1 MCTGRIDPA
10 TVAGAFRKGLDGL
23 MVVGCYFGDCHYI
36 TGNHQGQAKMNM
48 TQKLL
53 RYVGLNQDRV
63 AFAQCSSGEASRFV
77 ELVSEFGDKIKAL
90 GPLGSGSDAVEGE
103 ALTKKLTVAERV
115 LATEKMRWV
124 IGKRSVFMETGNMY
138 GEVYTDHEFS
148 FAIDMV
154 IVEETDVQEIL
165 LNLGEGPLSVKDLAG
180 RMNMPASRVF
190 RYVTAL
196 KRKEMVALD
205 NIDGQTPYYR
215 LIPQE
220 VQASGQ

>member
-10 TVAGAFRKGLDGL
+10 TVAGAFKKGLDGL

-53 RYVGLNQDRV
+53 RYVGLNQDR
-63 AFAQCSSGEASRFV
+63 
-77 ELVSEFGDKIKAL
+77 
-90 GPLGSGSDAVEGE
+90 
-103 ALTKKLTVAERV
+103 
-115 LATEKMRWV
+115 
-124 IGKRSVFMETGNMY
+124 
-138 GEVYTDHEFS
+138 
-148 FAIDMV
+148 AIDMV

-165 LNLGEGPLSVKDLAG
+165 LNLSEGPLSVKDLAG

-205 NIDGQTPYYR
+205 KIDGQTPYYR

-220 VQASGQ
+220 VQASGR

>member
-1 MCTGRIDPA
+1 
-10 TVAGAFRKGLDGL
+10 
-23 MVVGCYFGDCHYI
+23 
-36 TGNHQGQAKMNM
+36 
-48 TQKLL
+48 
-53 RYVGLNQDRV
+53 
-63 AFAQCSSGEASRFV
+63 
-77 ELVSEFGDKIKAL
+77 
-90 GPLGSGSDAVEGE
+90 
-103 ALTKKLTVAERV
+103 
-115 LATEKMRWV
+115 
-124 IGKRSVFMETGNMY
+124 
-138 GEVYTDHEFS
+138 
-148 FAIDMV
+148 MV

-165 LNLGEGPLSVKDLAG
+165 LNLNEGPLSVKDLAA